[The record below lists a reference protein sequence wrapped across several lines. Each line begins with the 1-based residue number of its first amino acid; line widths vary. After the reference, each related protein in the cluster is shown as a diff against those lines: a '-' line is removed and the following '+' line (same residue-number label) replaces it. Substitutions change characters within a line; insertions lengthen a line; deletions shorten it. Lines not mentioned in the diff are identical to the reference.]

1 MFGFKSRKNSLTSVD
16 VVWCFAN
23 ILGRHPRTPAEI
35 NQFLESCTDFRD
47 LVQKLVATPEFAMLV
62 ERVVGV
68 LTAEHRVVHV
78 HANNHR
84 PYSIVG
90 GVPVPSVLELTLAR
104 AHDVRLEKTDE
115 VFPTPLDTPCYR
127 GRADFFL
134 GPFRF

>member
-1 MFGFKSRKNSLTSVD
+1 
-16 VVWCFAN
+16 
-23 ILGRHPRTPAEI
+23 
-35 NQFLESCTDFRD
+35 
-47 LVQKLVATPEFAMLV
+47 
-62 ERVVGV
+62 VVGV